1 MKYKI
6 IIPKEEPKQP
16 KTFKELFVNTN
27 IEPTTDEN
35 GNIQYNFKATK
46 KQERLANDTDSNS
59 WGFEVIKT
67 EEDAKIFVETME
79 NIPEPNDKLKKAFRD
94 FKKQE
99 RLEDNTIS
107 KERLGRA
114 FKNAKNHLDKGTM
127 ARFRA
132 SGFLEGI
139 LFAFNE
145 LEEGKDFIFKDIEYE
160 EIGWFGRKTIKTRKQ
175 TYSEFIIEKFESF
188 LKK

>member
-46 KQERLANDTDSNS
+46 KQERLANDTNSNS

-99 RLEDNTIS
+99 T
-107 KERLGRA
+107 
-114 FKNAKNHLDKGTM
+114 
-127 ARFRA
+127 
-132 SGFLEGI
+132 
-139 LFAFNE
+139 
-145 LEEGKDFIFKDIEYE
+145 LEEASTNYANKNFSTKDPIADE
-160 EIGWFGRKTIKTRKQ
+160 GWYASWLGFRNGAKWQAQRM
-175 TYSEFIIEKFESF
+175 YSEFESKTMLIKLRHDILINGDVDLEKWFN
-188 LKK
+188 LNKK